1 MAHIQLANNSEKH
14 PVDSNWN
21 QLLKQMHLKS
31 SEKYFFSIFFNF
43 FLNKRCP
50 NE

>member
-1 MAHIQLANNSEKH
+1 MAHIQLAYNSEKH

-31 SEKYFFSIFFNF
+31 SEKHIFSILLFFF
-43 FLNKRCP
+43 FKQAMS
-50 NE
+50 